1 MQYVRKMQSTFQM
14 LMNIDRVGR
23 KHLWYDTESSDQSYS
38 DDDSDDSWY
47 DAPPALAIREVDR
60 PV

>member
-23 KHLWYDTESSDQSYS
+23 KHLWDDTESSDQSYS
-38 DDDSDDSWY
+38 DDDSWY
-47 DAPPALAIREVDR
+47 DAPPAPAIREVDR